1 MLFRAD
7 ETARVQNAGSD
18 PEQKISFKRP
28 DNDKKRHE

>member
-18 PEQKISFKRP
+18 PEQISFKRP